1 LRRKGCGPNGTILG
15 QYRSIGPA
23 YARGNCNLGA
33 LSIWSEAMAAVR
45 RSCMWL
51 GTVATV
57 SLVLS
62 LAVMLFLVETPQ
74 VATWFLA
81 SAALAAAAYLT
92 ALAVA
97 YFEP

>member
-1 LRRKGCGPNGTILG
+1 
-15 QYRSIGPA
+15 
-23 YARGNCNLGA
+23 
-33 LSIWSEAMAAVR
+33 
-45 RSCMWL
+45 MWL